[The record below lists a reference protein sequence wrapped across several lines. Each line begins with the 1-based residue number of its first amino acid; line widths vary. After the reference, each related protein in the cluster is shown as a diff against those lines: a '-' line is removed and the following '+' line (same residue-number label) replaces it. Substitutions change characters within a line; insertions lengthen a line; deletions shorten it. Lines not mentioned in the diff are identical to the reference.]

1 MEIWLDFRREVFT
14 SNSSPLYTSIP
25 VQQCTIFISIVNE
38 RNPIQ
43 INIEKNNFSLM
54 YYMGLLSGTNLFG
67 IQDAMSLY
75 SLCIGSI
82 FRIHL
87 KVAMSFRLLSNHDC
101 LDPIFS
107 WQQNPG
113 KIECFSFQ
121 KLHQTSQIA
130 FILLLVLSWTDNHG
144 QSTWFA
150 WLPQANFAS
159 AKLHAAS
166 YLSGNTWLKVEKE
179 VVPPRK
185 IGICYQRKGMESW
198 PK

>member
-1 MEIWLDFRREVFT
+1 
-14 SNSSPLYTSIP
+14 
-25 VQQCTIFISIVNE
+25 
-38 RNPIQ
+38 
-43 INIEKNNFSLM
+43 M
-54 YYMGLLSGTNLFG
+54 YYMGLLLGTNLFG

-87 KVAMSFRLLSNHDC
+87 KVAISFRLLSNHDWFSQTR
-101 LDPIFS
+101 LLSNHDPIFS
-107 WQQNPG
+107 WQQNSG

-159 AKLHAAS
+159 LKLHAAS
-166 YLSGNTWLKVEKE
+166 YLSGNTWAKSREGGGSPQGKLGSVTKE
-179 VVPPRK
+179 REWNPDQNK
-185 IGICYQRKGMESW
+185 NMEG
-198 PK
+198 KKT

>member
-1 MEIWLDFRREVFT
+1 MLPPKIQNIKKKKKTRFGRQSNDYSFECIIYDITKEYPDGHTIQLEIWLDFRREVFT
-14 SNSSPLYTSIP
+14 SNSSPFYTSIP

-107 WQQNPG
+107 
-113 KIECFSFQ
+113 
-121 KLHQTSQIA
+121 
-130 FILLLVLSWTDNHG
+130 
-144 QSTWFA
+144 
-150 WLPQANFAS
+150 
-159 AKLHAAS
+159 
-166 YLSGNTWLKVEKE
+166 
-179 VVPPRK
+179 
-185 IGICYQRKGMESW
+185 
-198 PK
+198 